1 MMTKIIGKNIK
12 IGALILIVWVCTFP
26 AQSQVTIGLDSVP
39 LKGIL
44 LDLEESFTNGGV
56 NSTKG
61 MMLPRVFLTNIDS
74 LVPMLTGMEPDYE
87 TLKPSYTGLVVYNV
101 NINAPFEKGLYVW
114 DGTQWSKT
122 SSSSGLSSI
131 KAKNGLTALGID
143 TVVLGGDLVKNTTIN
158 LGDSNLIF
166 TRNQGRIGID
176 TVAPQAILHIANPN
190 SIDPL
195 ILQNVQFVTDPQNAV
210 DNPNPTYY
218 DLKIS
223 DKGVIRKIQPTTTNI
238 NQSFGYDLTDS
249 TLILPGNDGLSG
261 AYGGGG
267 SVLSWTPSAG
277 GSDSPY
283 ITLPEDGAYVFSFN
297 LYGNYALGTG
307 TTTGSDVN
315 SFYIS
320 AFKNNDGSD
329 VTTTPPVDIA
339 EIVIIH
345 TPWANSNPAWRALSY
360 SINLTVMG
368 KAKDQILFKIS
379 AFSPRSGNFS
389 WTLAP
394 GLTNSTG
401 GKTSMVYWRL

>member
-1 MMTKIIGKNIK
+1 MKKM
-12 IGALILIVWVCTFP
+12 ILLVVTLLLTTGVMH
-26 AQSQVTIGLDSVP
+26 SQVTIGTKSVP
-39 LKGIL
+39 LKGTL
-44 LDLEESFTNGGV
+44 LDLEEYVTTNGDA
-56 NSTKG
+56 NSTEG

-74 LVPMLTGMEPDYE
+74 LVPMLTGTEPDYE

-101 NINAPFEKGLYVW
+101 NTNAPFEKGLYVW
-114 DGTQWSKT
+114 DGTQWTMTS

-143 TVVLGGDLVKNTTIN
+143 TVVLGGDLVKNTIIN
-158 LGDSNLIF
+158 LGDSNLVF
-166 TRNQGRIGID
+166 NRNQGMIGIGTD
-176 TVAPQAILHIANPN
+176 SLYAILHVANPD

-195 ILQNVQFVTDPQNAV
+195 ILQNVQFVTDPQNAL

-223 DKGVIRKIQPTTTNI
+223 DKGVLRKIQPTTANI
-238 NQSFGYDLTDS
+238 NQSFGFDLTDS
-249 TLILPGNDGLSG
+249 TLILPGSDALYG

-267 SVLSWTPSAG
+267 STLSWTPSAG

-297 LYGNYALGTG
+297 LYGNYALVTG
-307 TTTGSDVN
+307 SSTGSDVN

-320 AFKNNDGSD
+320 AFKNNDGSN

-339 EIVIIH
+339 EIVVMH
-345 TPWANSNPAWRALSY
+345 TPLSYTNWTALSY

-368 KAKDQILFKIS
+368 KAGDQILFKIS
-379 AFSPRSGNFS
+379 SFSQRTAFT

>member
-12 IGALILIVWVCTFP
+12 IGAFILIVWVCTFP

-39 LKGIL
+39 LNGTL

-61 MMLPRVFLTNIDS
+61 MMLPRVFLTDIDS
-74 LVPMLTGMEPDYE
+74 LVPMLTGTELDYE
-87 TLKPSYTGLVVYNV
+87 TLKPFYTGLAVYNV

-114 DGTQWSKT
+114 DGNQWTKT
-122 SSSSGLSSI
+122 SNFSGLSSI

-176 TVAPQAILHIANPN
+176 TVAPQAILHIANPD

-223 DKGVIRKIQPTTTNI
+223 DKGVIRKIQPTTANI

-249 TLILPGNDGLSG
+249 LLILPGNDTHGG
-261 AYGGGG
+261 ADGGGG
-267 SVLSWTPSAG
+267 TLLSWTPSAG

-297 LYGNYALGTG
+297 LYGKYLVTG
-307 TTTGSDVN
+307 GSQTGSDVN
-315 SFYIS
+315 SYYIS
-320 AFKNNDGSD
+320 AFKNGA
-329 VTTTPPVDIA
+329 TPTLADIA
-339 EIVIIH
+339 EIVIFH
-345 TPWANSNPAWRALSY
+345 MPQQYTGWMALSY

-368 KAKDQILFKIS
+368 KAGDEIFFKIS
-379 AFSPRSGNFS
+379 AFAPRSGNFQ

-394 GLTNSTG
+394 KLTDNPG